1 MGAGFNTSCMLDA
14 AHAPMQCNP
23 RLEALV
29 CLRCEAEHPLDEHDG
44 GCPRCLRDG
53 FPSNVA
59 ARYRSASDAPAATV
73 ELPYPGRLSLGE
85 GGTPL
90 LQLPGLAAAIGVGRL
105 SLKLEWCNP
114 TGSHK
119 DRMSAQLVA
128 RASERGYREMV
139 GASSGNGGV
148 SIAAYAARAGLAAE
162 IVATPELPRAYRAA
176 LHGYGARI
184 SYETDS
190 LARWRRVAERVTAG
204 AYAATNYRLPAVGTD
219 PFGVEGYKTIAAE
232 IIAAGEVPDLI
243 VVPTSRGD
251 LLSGLH
257 LGLRELR
264 RTSVQLVAAEPFPRL
279 ARVLAGEDYRGV
291 FEGRTA
297 QFSIAGSTVTY
308 QAVHALRE
316 SRGTAIA
323 VDDAR
328 ADAARRRLAASG
340 LHTELSSAA
349 ALAALQALAAGGK
362 LRDRHALLVL
372 TGSGFRDPTT
382 WSQDQPEGA
391 MRPEQGENRS

>member
-1 MGAGFNTSCMLDA
+1 MGAGFNTSHMLDA
-14 AHAPMQCNP
+14 VRAPMQCNP

-53 FPSNVA
+53 FPSNLAV
-59 ARYRSASDAPAATV
+59 RYRTAPDATAATV
-73 ELPYPGRLSLGE
+73 DLPYPGRLSLGE
-85 GGTPL
+85 GGTPQ

-128 RASERGYREMV
+128 RASDRGYREMV

-148 SIAAYAARAGLAAE
+148 SIAAYAARAGLASE
-162 IVATPELPRAYRAA
+162 IVATPELPPAYRAA
-176 LHGYGARI
+176 LHGYGAKV
-184 SYETDS
+184 SYETDG
-190 LARWRRVAERVTAG
+190 LARWRRVAERVAAG

-232 IIAAGEVPDLI
+232 IAAAGEVPDLI

-257 LGLRELR
+257 LGFRELR
-264 RTSVQLVAAEPFPRL
+264 RAAVRLVVAEPFPRL
-279 ARVLAGEDYRGV
+279 SRVLAGEDYRGV
-291 FEGRTA
+291 FEGKTT

-316 SRGTAIA
+316 SRGTAVA
-323 VDDAR
+323 VNDESAH
-328 ADAARRRLAASG
+328 AARRRLAASG
-340 LHTELSSAA
+340 LHAELSSAA
-349 ALAALQALAAGGK
+349 ALAALQALAADGK
-362 LRDRHALLVL
+362 LRERHALLVL

-382 WSQDQPEGA
+382 WSGDQPKGA
-391 MRPEQGENRS
+391 VRPEQGESRS